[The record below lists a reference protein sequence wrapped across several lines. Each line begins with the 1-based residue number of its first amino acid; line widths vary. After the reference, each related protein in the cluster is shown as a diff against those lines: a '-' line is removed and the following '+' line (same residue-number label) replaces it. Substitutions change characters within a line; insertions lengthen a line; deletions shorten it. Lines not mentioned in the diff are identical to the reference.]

1 MFKRALLRGRNVL
14 KHPTG
19 RAKLVAQ
26 SLVAVPLYSLLL
38 PVTLLL
44 GQHVFVRY
52 AIRFCDHFGR
62 LLTLVGLNPV
72 DERQM

>member
-1 MFKRALLRGRNVL
+1 MFKRALLRGRIVH
-14 KHPTG
+14 KHRSG

-26 SLVAVPLYSLLL
+26 SLVALPVYSLVL

-44 GQHVFVRY
+44 GQHVFVNY
-52 AIRFCDHFGR
+52 CIRFCDHFGR
-62 LLTLVGLNPV
+62 LLTLVGLNA